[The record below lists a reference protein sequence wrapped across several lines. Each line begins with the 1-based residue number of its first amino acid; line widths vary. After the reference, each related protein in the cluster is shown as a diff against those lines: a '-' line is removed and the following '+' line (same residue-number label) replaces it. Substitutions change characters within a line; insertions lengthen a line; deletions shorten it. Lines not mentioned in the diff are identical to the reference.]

1 MIALAVAFVPAPTF
15 AGMTILAPM
24 SALSALARRFD
35 YAPRWRVG
43 LLTLVVICAAGNSAS
58 GSGLSAGTRSS
69 SSGSPP
75 ASGSPDAQAYVDAH
89 NAVRAALQKPAGYS
103 GPWTPLPPVTWS
115 DELASSAQG
124 WADHLHDT
132 MKCGLMH
139 DPDTRYGE
147 NLAAGK
153 KVDATKAVR
162 MWAGEFGK
170 YRYAPKYVFET
181 DSGHY
186 TQLVWRKTTQ
196 IGCGRATCG
205 RNAVGVC
212 RYSPPGHHIDKAPY

>member
-1 MIALAVAFVPAPTF
+1 MPCKSIRQLPSGERAAVAFVPAPTF

-35 YAPRWRVG
+35 YSPRWRVG

-58 GSGLSAGTRSS
+58 GSGLSAGKRSS

-115 DELASSAQG
+115 DELYRIF
-124 WADHLHDT
+124 
-132 MKCGLMH
+132 KI
-139 DPDTRYGE
+139 DPQE
-147 NLAAGK
+147 PPL
-153 KVDATKAVR
+153 
-162 MWAGEFGK
+162 
-170 YRYAPKYVFET
+170 
-181 DSGHY
+181 
-186 TQLVWRKTTQ
+186 
-196 IGCGRATCG
+196 
-205 RNAVGVC
+205 VGVA
-212 RYSPPGHHIDKAPY
+212 IDARDRLVGLLLR